1 MDWLDT
7 IRKIAPTVASVL
19 GGPAAGMAISAI
31 GAIIGDDSPTV
42 SSIAKAVTDGKLTAD
57 HLAEIRKLELDYQNQ
72 EKERGFKYAE
82 LEFKDRD
89 SARQMAMETHSITPS
104 LLTWVIVTI
113 TLLMEAMLLFNKVPP
128 GVDPV
133 IMGRILGT
141 MDSALMLCLSFWFG
155 SNSGSAR
162 TKELLAQ
169 AQPVKG

>member
-19 GGPAAGMAISAI
+19 AGPAAGMAVSAI

-42 SSIAKAVTDGKLTAD
+42 NSISKAITDGKLTAD
-57 HLAEIRKLELDYQNQ
+57 HLAEIRKLEIDYTNQ

-89 SARQMAMETHSITPS
+89 SARQMAIETHSITPS
-104 LLTWVIVTI
+104 ILTWIIVGV
-113 TLLMEAMLLFNKVPP
+113 TLVMEAMLLFNKVPP
-128 GVDPV
+128 GVDPI
-133 IMGRILGT
+133 IMGRVLGT
-141 MDSALMLCLSFWFG
+141 MDSALMLSLSFWFG

-169 AQPVKG
+169 AQITK